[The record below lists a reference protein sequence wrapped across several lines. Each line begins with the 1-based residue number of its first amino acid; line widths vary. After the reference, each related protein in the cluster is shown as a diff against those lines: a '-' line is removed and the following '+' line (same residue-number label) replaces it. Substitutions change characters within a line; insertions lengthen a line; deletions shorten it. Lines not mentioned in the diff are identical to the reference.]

1 MSSLGRNIAIS
12 VLFILLGGP
21 AILLVYLP
29 WWLTRFRIP
38 ADEPRWQL
46 AIAGALIGV
55 GIAPM
60 LESAARFVR
69 VGKGALVP
77 TTATEHLVVSGAY
90 RYMRNPMYAGAVISL
105 AGESIM
111 LRNSGVGAELVLAM
125 IGFHLFV
132 CLYEEPTLK
141 KRYSQEYA
149 EYERNVPRWL
159 PRLTPWDDSQPE
171 TER

>member
-1 MSSLGRNIAIS
+1 MGSQRKNAVIS
-12 VLFILLGGP
+12 ILFIVFGGP
-21 AILLVYLP
+21 AILLVYVP
-29 WWLTRFRIP
+29 FWLTRFRIP

-46 AIAGALIGV
+46 VIAGALIGA

-77 TTATEHLVVSGAY
+77 TSATEHLVVSGAY
-90 RYMRNPMYAGAVISL
+90 RYVRNPMYAGAVISL

-132 CLYEEPTLK
+132 CFYEEPTLK
-141 KRYSQEYA
+141 KRYGEEYA
-149 EYERNVPRWL
+149 EYKRNVPQWL
-159 PRLTPWDDSQPE
+159 PRLTPWKGRS
-171 TER
+171 